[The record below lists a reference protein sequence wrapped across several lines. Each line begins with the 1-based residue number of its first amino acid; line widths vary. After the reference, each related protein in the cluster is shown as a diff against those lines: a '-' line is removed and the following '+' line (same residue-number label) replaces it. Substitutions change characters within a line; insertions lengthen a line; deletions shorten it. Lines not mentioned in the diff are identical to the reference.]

1 MALLKEDG
9 SLDIERINNLP
20 SEEYK
25 KEMRSLTREQFE
37 EYRKKLPLRE
47 HKDGIPIIKVNY
59 TLEEDIKKNG
69 LVEVGDFLNKIRKKY
84 GIQQ

>member
-1 MALLKEDG
+1 MTLLKEDG
-9 SLDIERINNLP
+9 SLDVERINNLP

-47 HKDGIPIIKVNY
+47 HKDGIPIIKVGC
-59 TLEEDIKKNG
+59 TMEEDIERRG
-69 LVEVGDFLNKIRKKY
+69 LIKLDDFLKEIRKKY
-84 GIQQ
+84 GLQQ

>member
-37 EYRKKLPLRE
+37 EYRKKQPLQE
-47 HKDGIPIIKVNY
+47 HKNGIPIIKVDHS
-59 TLEEDIKKNG
+59 LEEDIKRNG
-69 LVEVGDFLNKIRKKY
+69 LVELGGFLNKIRKKY
-84 GIQQ
+84 GLQ